1 MIKLLLYW
9 QGILLTVVLLVAF
22 VEICLRALRIGRFHP
37 EIRHCRW
44 SYVPRILWCAA
55 TENKFHLFE
64 LLARVNRRP
73 AKQSEDH
80 PKGPLISVMILALS
94 LCAIGTR
101 VGAEGL
107 APVAPPERFGPV
119 WSITEPDIRDT
130 IRERLT
136 ARLPEFKATLNNSLA
151 TYRAPATTR
160 PTTDTA
166 RTLQVDPTI
175 TLAANLVSHD
185 GKILAPSG
193 QRINPLSVV
202 PLRRTYLVVNGA
214 DPRQVSWA
222 KQQINK
228 NKKLDITL
236 LLNDGSLEDTRQAL
250 PPGTRIFPAPP
261 ALFTRFSIDSVPAR
275 VSRHGNTVQ
284 IDLIAEADLTSPQ
297 PRAERH

>member
-1 MIKLLLYW
+1 MNKLLSYW
-9 QGILLTVVLLVAF
+9 QELLFAVVLLVAF
-22 VEICLRALRIGRFHP
+22 AEICLRALQIGRFHP
-37 EIRHCRW
+37 KITHCRW
-44 SYVPRILWCAA
+44 SYVPRILWCAM

-64 LLARVNRRP
+64 LLARLNQRR
-73 AKQSEDH
+73 AKQIINH
-80 PKGPLISVMILALS
+80 PKGPLVSVMLLAL
-94 LCAIGTR
+94 LLGAIGTR

-119 WSITEPDIRDT
+119 WPIAETDIRDT
-130 IRERLT
+130 MHERLA
-136 ARLPEFKATLNNSLA
+136 ARLPTLKATLNDSLA
-151 TYRAPATTR
+151 TYRAPATAR

-166 RTLQVDPTI
+166 RTLQIDPTI

-185 GKILAPSG
+185 GRILAPSG
-193 QRINPLSVV
+193 QRINPLTVV

-222 KQQINK
+222 KRQ
-228 NKKLDITL
+228 LDAHKTLPITL
-236 LLNDGSLEDTRQAL
+236 LLNDGSLEHTRQAL

-275 VSRHGNTVQ
+275 VSRHDNTVQ

-297 PRAERH
+297 PRAEGH